1 MISIK
6 NSKNIKD
13 WFWMWYSWDERGYNF
28 LAFDSKNILIKRTK
42 SLDDHKRELSYFLDK
57 FKDETII

>member
-1 MISIK
+1 
-6 NSKNIKD
+6 
-13 WFWMWYSWDERGYNF
+13 MWYSWDERGYNF

-42 SLDDHKRELSYFLDK
+42 SLDDHKRELSHFLDK